1 MLFGK
6 KGANTGNAPPPLL
19 FVTPQT
25 RVEITSES
33 GCHQEKQGSKGQ
45 WGQMEHLAKAHFDR
59 NGCDVIVAFCRH
71 HDATSGT
78 LDLGQGGPLVFS
90 ASLIT
95 ERFDNCQAAARADNS
110 LKRRIRDVWYANNA
124 SIQTTS
130 TSTPPHHTGPIMF
143 HLV

>member
-6 KGANTGNAPPPLL
+6 KEANTGNAPPHPLL
-19 FVTPQT
+19 FVTPPQT

-45 WGQMEHLAKAHFDR
+45 WGQMGHLAKAHFDH

-95 ERFDNCQAAARADNS
+95 ERFDNCQAAGVKRWKPAARAGNS
-110 LKRRIRDVWYANNA
+110 LKRKIRDV
-124 SIQTTS
+124 
-130 TSTPPHHTGPIMF
+130 
-143 HLV
+143 